1 MNRSLVDNHRP
12 SVRLELASRCGRK
25 ALGRDNFSAEPLT

>member
-12 SVRLELASRCGRK
+12 CVGLELPSRCGQQD
-25 ALGRDNFSAEPLT
+25 LGRDNFSAEPQQ